1 MTVVNCNKN
10 SQINHHILQTAVLES
25 LHISNYALI
34 DLIDIK
40 FHEGFNV
47 ITGETGAGKSIILG
61 ALSLLLGSRAD
72 TRAVTDPNA
81 KSVIEAVFTV
91 GAYTSL
97 KEFCIREDIEW
108 DDERCILRREISPA
122 GRSRAFV
129 NDSPVPLTKL
139 REVSLH
145 LVDIHSQHQNQ
156 LLTTP
161 EFQLDIIDTLAGNST
176 RLREYRSRFSALRE
190 AVKRLK
196 IMRAKVERSR
206 EDEEFTRYQFEQLE
220 VLGLRTGEQADLER
234 ERDVLTNLSSIKSAL
249 SRAIGAL
256 DGDESGALCMI
267 EQASDACEEI
277 DEILEASDNIS
288 ERLATVKIEIADIA
302 STLSGLDESL
312 GADPQAL
319 AAIEER
325 LESIYSLC
333 HKHHVGDADALIEL
347 RDSLREKLRALD
359 NSDDAIEILEREAR
373 RAKALAK
380 ETAAEIS
387 AARKDAAERFGKRL
401 AEVAMPLGMKN
412 LRCEIRVSPADM
424 TATGMDSVEFMVAF
438 NKNQPLM
445 PVGTTASGGEIS
457 RLMLSIKSI
466 IASSMQLPSIIFD
479 EIDTGVSGDVA
490 NRMGCMMRDISKNIQ
505 VTTITH
511 LPQVAAKGEHQY
523 RVYKEDDEHSTHT
536 RIALLEDEERV
547 RSIAA
552 MLGGS
557 EIDSAAIAAAR
568 SLLAQ

>member
-1 MTVVNCNKN
+1 M
-10 SQINHHILQTAVLES
+10 LES

-34 DLIDIK
+34 DLIDIR

-72 TRAVTDPNA
+72 TRVVTNPDA

-91 GAYTSL
+91 DDYPSL
-97 KEFCIREDIEW
+97 KDFCIREDIEW

-129 NDSPVPLTKL
+129 NDSPVPLAKL

-145 LVDIHSQHQNQ
+145 LIDIHSQHQNQ
-156 LLTTP
+156 LLATP
-161 EFQLDIIDTLAGNST
+161 EFQLDVIDTLASNSV
-176 RLREYRSRFSALRE
+176 RLREYRLRFNAFRE

-196 IMRAKVERSR
+196 IMKAKIERAR
-206 EDEEFTRYQFEQLE
+206 EDEEFTRYQLEQLDD
-220 VLGLRTGEQADLER
+220 LNLQPGEQPELER
-234 ERDVLTNLSSIKSAL
+234 ERDVLNNLGAIKSAL
-249 SRAIGAL
+249 SKAISTLDSDEGGAL
-256 DGDESGALCMI
+256 RMVELASEACEDLDEVLD
-267 EQASDACEEI
+267 ASDDI
-277 DEILEASDNIS
+277 SGRLESV
-288 ERLATVKIEIADIA
+288 RIEISDIA
-302 STLSGLDESL
+302 STLSAIDENL
-312 GADPQAL
+312 GADPSTL
-319 AAIEER
+319 DAIDER
-325 LESIYSLC
+325 LSSIYSLC
-333 HKHHVGDADALIEL
+333 HKHHLPDADALIEFRDGL
-347 RDSLREKLRALD
+347 RDKLRALD
-359 NSDDAIEILEREAR
+359 SSGDAIEELERDAR

-380 ETAAEIS
+380 ESAMEIS
-387 AARKDAAERFGKRL
+387 AARKEAAEKFGKRL
-401 AEVAMPLGMKN
+401 AEVAKPLGMKN

-424 TATGMDSVEFMVAF
+424 SATGMDEVEFMVAF

-445 PVGTTASGGEIS
+445 PVGATASGGEIS

-490 NRMGCMMRDISKNIQ
+490 NRMGAMMLDISKNIQ

-511 LPQVAAKGEHQY
+511 LPQVASKGAHQY
-523 RVYKEDDEHSTHT
+523 RVYKEDDENSTHT
-536 RIALLEDEERV
+536 RIALLSEEERI

-557 EIDSAAIAAAR
+557 EIDDAAIAAAK
-568 SLLAQ
+568 SLLAHR

>member
-1 MTVVNCNKN
+1 M
-10 SQINHHILQTAVLES
+10 LES

-34 DLIDIK
+34 DLIDIR

-72 TRAVTDPNA
+72 TRVVTNPDA

-91 GAYTSL
+91 DDYPSL
-97 KEFCIREDIEW
+97 KDFCIREDIEW

-129 NDSPVPLTKL
+129 NDSPVPLAKL

-145 LVDIHSQHQNQ
+145 LIDIHSQHQNQ
-156 LLTTP
+156 LLATP
-161 EFQLDIIDTLAGNST
+161 EFQLDVIDTLASNSV
-176 RLREYRSRFSALRE
+176 RLREYRLRFNAFRE

-196 IMRAKVERSR
+196 IMKTKIERAR
-206 EDEEFTRYQFEQLE
+206 EDEEFTRYQLEQLDD
-220 VLGLRTGEQADLER
+220 LNLQPGEQPELER
-234 ERDVLTNLSSIKSAL
+234 ERDVLNNLGAIKSAL
-249 SRAIGAL
+249 SKAISTLDSDEGGAL
-256 DGDESGALCMI
+256 RMVELASEACEDLDEVLD
-267 EQASDACEEI
+267 ASDDI
-277 DEILEASDNIS
+277 SGRLESV
-288 ERLATVKIEIADIA
+288 RIEISDIA
-302 STLSGLDESL
+302 STLSAIDENL
-312 GADPQAL
+312 GADPSTL
-319 AAIEER
+319 DAIEER
-325 LESIYSLC
+325 LSSIYSLC
-333 HKHHVGDADALIEL
+333 HKHHLPDADALIEFRDGL
-347 RDSLREKLRALD
+347 RDKLRALD
-359 NSDDAIEILEREAR
+359 SSGDAIEELERDAR

-380 ETAAEIS
+380 ESAMEIS
-387 AARKDAAERFGKRL
+387 AARKEAAEKFGKRL

-424 TATGMDSVEFMVAF
+424 SATGMDEVEFMVAF

-445 PVGTTASGGEIS
+445 PVGATASGGEIS

-490 NRMGCMMRDISKNIQ
+490 NRMGAMMLDISKNIQ

-511 LPQVAAKGEHQY
+511 LPQVASKGAHQY
-523 RVYKEDDEHSTHT
+523 RVYKEDDENSTHT
-536 RIALLEDEERV
+536 RIALLSEEERI

-557 EIDSAAIAAAR
+557 EIDDAAIAAAK
-568 SLLAQ
+568 SLLAHR

>member
-1 MTVVNCNKN
+1 M
-10 SQINHHILQTAVLES
+10 LES

-34 DLIDIK
+34 DLIDIR

-72 TRAVTDPNA
+72 TRVVTNPDA

-91 GAYTSL
+91 DDYPSL
-97 KEFCIREDIEW
+97 KDFCIREDIEW

-129 NDSPVPLTKL
+129 NDSPVPLAKL

-145 LVDIHSQHQNQ
+145 LIDIHSQHQNQ
-156 LLTTP
+156 LLATP
-161 EFQLDIIDTLAGNST
+161 EFQLDVIDTLASNSV
-176 RLREYRSRFSALRE
+176 RLREYRLRFNAFRE

-196 IMRAKVERSR
+196 IMKAKIERAR
-206 EDEEFTRYQFEQLE
+206 EDEEFTRYQLEQLDD
-220 VLGLRTGEQADLER
+220 LNLQPGEQPELER
-234 ERDVLTNLSSIKSAL
+234 ERDVLNNLGAIKSAL
-249 SRAIGAL
+249 SKAISTLDSDEGGAL
-256 DGDESGALCMI
+256 RMVELASEACEDLDEVLD
-267 EQASDACEEI
+267 ASDDI
-277 DEILEASDNIS
+277 SGRLESV
-288 ERLATVKIEIADIA
+288 RIEISDIA
-302 STLSGLDESL
+302 STLSAIDENL
-312 GADPQAL
+312 GADPSTL
-319 AAIEER
+319 DAIDER
-325 LESIYSLC
+325 LSSIYSLC
-333 HKHHVGDADALIEL
+333 HKHHLPDADALIEFRDGL
-347 RDSLREKLRALD
+347 RDKLRALD
-359 NSDDAIEILEREAR
+359 SSGDAIEELERDAR

-380 ETAAEIS
+380 ESAMEIS
-387 AARKDAAERFGKRL
+387 AARKEAAEKFGKRL

-424 TATGMDSVEFMVAF
+424 SATGMDEVEFMVAF

-445 PVGTTASGGEIS
+445 PVGATASGGEIS

-490 NRMGCMMRDISKNIQ
+490 NRMGAMMLDISKNIQ

-511 LPQVAAKGEHQY
+511 LPQVASKGAHQY
-523 RVYKEDDEHSTHT
+523 RVYKEDDENSTHT
-536 RIALLEDEERV
+536 RIALLSEEERI

-557 EIDSAAIAAAR
+557 EIDDAAIAAAK
-568 SLLAQ
+568 SLLAHR

>member
-1 MTVVNCNKN
+1 M
-10 SQINHHILQTAVLES
+10 LES

-34 DLIDIK
+34 DLIDIR

-72 TRAVTDPNA
+72 TRVVTNPDA

-91 GAYTSL
+91 DDYPSL
-97 KEFCIREDIEW
+97 KDFCIREDIEW

-129 NDSPVPLTKL
+129 NDSPVPLAKL

-145 LVDIHSQHQNQ
+145 LIDIHSQHQNQ
-156 LLTTP
+156 LLATP
-161 EFQLDIIDTLAGNST
+161 EFQLDVIDTLASNSV
-176 RLREYRSRFSALRE
+176 RLREYRLRFNAFRE

-196 IMRAKVERSR
+196 IMKAKTERAR
-206 EDEEFTRYQFEQLE
+206 EDEEFTRYQLEQLDD
-220 VLGLRTGEQADLER
+220 LNIQPGEQPELER
-234 ERDVLTNLSSIKSAL
+234 ERDVLNNLGAIKSAL
-249 SRAIGAL
+249 SRAISTLDSDEGGAL
-256 DGDESGALCMI
+256 RMVEL
-267 EQASDACEEI
+267 ASEACEDL
-277 DEILEASDNIS
+277 DEVLDVSDDISGRLESV
-288 ERLATVKIEIADIA
+288 RIEISDIA
-302 STLSGLDESL
+302 STLSAIDENL
-312 GADPQAL
+312 GADPSTL
-319 AAIEER
+319 DVIEER
-325 LESIYSLC
+325 LSSIYSLC
-333 HKHHVGDADALIEL
+333 HKHHLPDADALIEFRDGL
-347 RDSLREKLRALD
+347 RDKLRALD
-359 NSDDAIEILEREAR
+359 SSGDAIEELERDAR

-380 ETAAEIS
+380 ESAMEIS
-387 AARKDAAERFGKRL
+387 AARKEAAEKFGKRL

-424 TATGMDSVEFMVAF
+424 SATGMDEVEFMVAF

-445 PVGTTASGGEIS
+445 PVGATASGGEIS

-490 NRMGCMMRDISKNIQ
+490 NRMGAMMLDISKNIQ

-511 LPQVAAKGEHQY
+511 LPQVASKGAHQY
-523 RVYKEDDEHSTHT
+523 RVYKEDDENSTHT
-536 RIALLEDEERV
+536 RIALLSEEERI

-557 EIDSAAIAAAR
+557 EIDDAAIAAAK
-568 SLLAQ
+568 SLLAHR

>member
-1 MTVVNCNKN
+1 M
-10 SQINHHILQTAVLES
+10 LES

-34 DLIDIK
+34 DLIDIR

-72 TRAVTDPNA
+72 TRVVTNPEA

-91 GAYTSL
+91 DGYPSL
-97 KEFCIREDIEW
+97 KEFCLREDIEW

-129 NDSPVPLTKL
+129 NDSPVPLVKL
-139 REVSLH
+139 REVSMH

-156 LLTTP
+156 LLATP
-161 EFQLDIIDTLAGNST
+161 DFQLDVIDTLAGNAG
-176 RLREYRSRFSALRE
+176 RLRNYRLRYNSLRE

-196 IMRAKVERSR
+196 VMRARVEKSR
-206 EDEEFTRYQFEQLE
+206 EDEEFTRYQLEQLE
-220 VLGLRTGEQADLER
+220 ELDLQPGEQPELER
-234 ERDVLTNLSSIKSAL
+234 ERDVLNNLSTIKAAL
-249 SRAIGAL
+249 AKAVGAL
-256 DGDESGALCMI
+256 DGDEGGALGMVDCAA
-267 EQASDACEEI
+267 EACEEI
-277 DEILEASDNIS
+277 EEVLEASDNIG
-288 ERLATVKIEIADIA
+288 ERLESVRIEISDIA
-302 STLSGLDESL
+302 ATLSSIDENL
-312 GADPQAL
+312 GADPATL
-319 AAIEER
+319 NAIEER
-325 LESIYSLC
+325 LSAIYSLC
-333 HKHHVGDADALIEL
+333 HKHHVENADGLIEL
-347 RDSLREKLRALD
+347 RDSLRAKLKALD
-359 NSDDAIEILEREAR
+359 NSDGMIEELEREAR

-380 ETAAEIS
+380 ESALEIS
-387 AARKDAAERFGKRL
+387 AARKQAAERFGKRL

-424 TATGMDSVEFMVAF
+424 TATGMDVVEFMVAF

-490 NRMGCMMRDISKNIQ
+490 NRMGVMMRDISRTIQ

-511 LPQVAAKGEHQY
+511 LPQVASKGAHQY

-536 RIALLEDEERV
+536 RISLLTDEERV
-547 RSIAA
+547 RSIAS

-557 EIDSAAIAAAR
+557 EIDEAAIAAAR
-568 SLLAQ
+568 SLLSQK

>member
-1 MTVVNCNKN
+1 MKTTDSLTQK
-10 SQINHHILQTAVLES
+10 SDIIVLES

-34 DLIDIK
+34 DLIDIR

-72 TRAVTDPNA
+72 TRVVTNPDA

-91 GAYTSL
+91 DDYPSL
-97 KEFCIREDIEW
+97 KDFCIREDIEW

-129 NDSPVPLTKL
+129 NDSPVPLAKL

-145 LVDIHSQHQNQ
+145 LIDIHSQHQNQ
-156 LLTTP
+156 LLATP
-161 EFQLDIIDTLAGNST
+161 EFQLDVIDTLASNSV
-176 RLREYRSRFSALRE
+176 RLREYRLRFNAFRE

-196 IMRAKVERSR
+196 IMKAKIERAR
-206 EDEEFTRYQFEQLE
+206 EDEEFTRYQLEQLDD
-220 VLGLRTGEQADLER
+220 LNLQPGEQPELER
-234 ERDVLTNLSSIKSAL
+234 ERDVLNNLGAIKSAL
-249 SRAIGAL
+249 SKAISTLDSDEGGAL
-256 DGDESGALCMI
+256 RMVELASEACEDLDEVLD
-267 EQASDACEEI
+267 ASDDI
-277 DEILEASDNIS
+277 SGRLESV
-288 ERLATVKIEIADIA
+288 RIEISDIA
-302 STLSGLDESL
+302 STLSAIDENL
-312 GADPQAL
+312 GADPSTL
-319 AAIEER
+319 DAIEER
-325 LESIYSLC
+325 LSSIYSLC
-333 HKHHVGDADALIEL
+333 HKHHLPDADALIEFRDGL
-347 RDSLREKLRALD
+347 RDKLRALD
-359 NSDDAIEILEREAR
+359 SSGDAIEELERDAR

-380 ETAAEIS
+380 ESAMEIS
-387 AARKDAAERFGKRL
+387 AARKEAAEKFGKRL
-401 AEVAMPLGMKN
+401 AEVAKPLGMKN

-424 TATGMDSVEFMVAF
+424 SATGMDEVEFMVAF

-445 PVGTTASGGEIS
+445 PVGATASGGEIS

-490 NRMGCMMRDISKNIQ
+490 NRMGAMMLDISKNIQ

-511 LPQVAAKGEHQY
+511 LPQVASKGAHQY
-523 RVYKEDDEHSTHT
+523 RVYKEDDENSTHT
-536 RIALLEDEERV
+536 RIALLSEEERI

-557 EIDSAAIAAAR
+557 EIDDAAIAAAK
-568 SLLAQ
+568 SLLAHR

>member
-1 MTVVNCNKN
+1 M
-10 SQINHHILQTAVLES
+10 LES

-34 DLIDIK
+34 DLIDIR

-72 TRAVTDPNA
+72 TRVVTNPEA

-91 GAYTSL
+91 DDYPLL
-97 KEFCIREDIEW
+97 KDFCLKEDIEW

-139 REVSLH
+139 REVSMH
-145 LVDIHSQHQNQ
+145 LIDIHSQHQNQ
-156 LLTTP
+156 LLATP
-161 EFQLDIIDTLAGNST
+161 EFQLDVIDTLASNAQ
-176 RLREYRSRFSALRE
+176 RLRNYQLRFNSLRE

-196 IMRAKVERSR
+196 AMRAKIERSR
-206 EDEEFTRYQFEQLE
+206 EDEEFTRYQLEQLE
-220 VLGLRTGEQADLER
+220 ELDLRPGEQAELER
-234 ERDVLTNLSSIKSAL
+234 ERDVLNNLGAIKAAL
-249 SRAIGAL
+249 SKAIGSL
-256 DGDESGALCMI
+256 DGEEGGALSMVDNAA
-267 EQASDACEEI
+267 EACEDL
-277 DEILEASDNIS
+277 DEVLDASDNIA
-288 ERLATVKIEIADIA
+288 ERLESVRIEISDIA
-302 STLSGLDESL
+302 STLSGIDENL
-312 GADPQAL
+312 GADPGTL
-319 AAIEER
+319 NAIEER
-325 LESIYSLC
+325 LSSIYSLC
-333 HKHHVGDADALIEL
+333 HKHHVDDADGLIEL
-347 RDSLREKLRALD
+347 RDSLRDKLKALD
-359 NSDDAIEILEREAR
+359 NSDGMIEELEREAR

-380 ETAAEIS
+380 ESAMEIS
-387 AARKDAAERFGKRL
+387 AARKEAAEKFGRRL

-412 LRCEIRVSPADM
+412 LRCEIRVSPSDM
-424 TATGMDSVEFMVAF
+424 TATGIDSVEFMVAF

-445 PVGTTASGGEIS
+445 PVGATASGGEIS

-490 NRMGCMMRDISKNIQ
+490 NRMGVMMLEISRTIQ

-511 LPQVAAKGEHQY
+511 LPQVASKGGHQY

-536 RIALLEDEERV
+536 RIALLTDEERV

-557 EIDSAAIAAAR
+557 EIDDAALAAAR
-568 SLLAQ
+568 SLLGRK

>member
-1 MTVVNCNKN
+1 M
-10 SQINHHILQTAVLES
+10 LES

-72 TRAVTDPNA
+72 TRVVANPDA

-91 GAYTSL
+91 DDYPLL
-97 KEFCIREDIEW
+97 KDFCLQEDIEW

-129 NDSPVPLTKL
+129 NDSPVPLSKL
-139 REVSLH
+139 RDVSLH
-145 LVDIHSQHQNQ
+145 LIDIHSQHQNQ
-156 LLTTP
+156 LLATP
-161 EFQLDIIDTLAGNST
+161 EFQLSVIDTLAGNSR
-176 RLREYRSRFSALRE
+176 RLSAYQIKFNSLRE
-190 AVKRLK
+190 AVRRLK
-196 IMRAKVERSR
+196 VMRAKVERAR
-206 EDEEFTRYQFEQLE
+206 EDEEFTRYQLEQLE
-220 VLGLRTGEQADLER
+220 ELNLQPGEQAELEK
-234 ERDVLTNLSSIKSAL
+234 ERDMLNNLSAIKGAL
-249 SRAIGAL
+249 SRASGAL
-256 DGDESGALCMI
+256 DDDETGALRMVETAAEACGDI
-267 EQASDACEEI
+267 EDVFDSADNIPERLETVRIELSDIAATILSI
-277 DEILEASDNIS
+277 DE
-288 ERLATVKIEIADIA
+288 
-302 STLSGLDESL
+302 GLGD
-312 GADPQAL
+312 DPSAL
-319 AAIEER
+319 ASIEER
-325 LESIYSLC
+325 LSSIYSLC
-333 HKHHVGDADALIEL
+333 HKHHVEDSDGLIEL
-347 RDSLREKLRALD
+347 REALRDKLRALD
-359 NSDDAIEILEREAR
+359 NSGDEIEELEKEAR

-380 ETAAEIS
+380 ESAMEIS
-387 AARKDAAERFGKRL
+387 AARKEAAERFGKRL

-424 TATGMDSVEFMVAF
+424 TSSGMDAVEFMVAF

-445 PVGTTASGGEIS
+445 PVGATASGGEIS

-490 NRMGCMMRDISKNIQ
+490 NRMGTMMLDISKNIQ
-505 VTTITH
+505 VTAITH
-511 LPQVAAKGEHQY
+511 LPQVASKGAHQY

-536 RIALLEDEERV
+536 HIALLTDEERV

-552 MLGGS
+552 MLGGAD
-557 EIDSAAIAAAR
+557 IDETAIAAAR
-568 SLLAQ
+568 SLLSQK